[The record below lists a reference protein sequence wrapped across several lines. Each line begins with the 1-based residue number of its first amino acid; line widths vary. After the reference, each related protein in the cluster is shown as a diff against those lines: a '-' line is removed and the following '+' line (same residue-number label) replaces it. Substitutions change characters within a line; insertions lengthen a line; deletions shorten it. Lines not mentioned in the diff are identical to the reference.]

1 LDDRL
6 QATTRISPHFILE
19 EFICPCCG
27 QVNDRNAR
35 ILALALEPVRLEYG
49 PIHISSGFRCPK
61 HNNAVGGALFSQHLV
76 GLAADIALTGDRDR
90 FQLVSLLLKHG
101 FRRLGI
107 AANYIHAD
115 IGPDQVDVIWT
126 YYH

>member
-1 LDDRL
+1 
-6 QATTRISPHFILE
+6 
-19 EFICPCCG
+19 
-27 QVNDRNAR
+27 VNDRNAR

-61 HNNAVGGALFSQHLV
+61 HNYELDGALFSQHLV
-76 GLAADIALTGDRDR
+76 GLAADIRIDNDHERYL
-90 FQLVSLLLKHG
+90 LVTELVNHG

-107 AANYIHAD
+107 AAHHVHAD
-115 IGPDQVDVIWT
+115 IGPDQIDVMWT